1 MIQRPRKPQAIPLL
15 VLVLFLASLACNLNL
30 SKSQPEGGKP
40 LVVDESY
47 TNKPF
52 GGQSA
57 DEPTPQS
64 LLPFPS
70 EDITGEASSPGALQE
85 VPVDEALLKEL
96 SRYEPSSDELPADY
110 GKSREKPYPTYTRI
124 STPYW
129 DLQVRD
135 VLRGADA
142 WQIIQ
147 KQWDKTPPPPDGLE
161 YLLVKVQVHAKIQTS
176 ISINELYVTG
186 DRNLVVTDSLVDYP
200 VPELYYTDIYTAEVA
215 EGWTDALVGVD
226 EHNLELVFD
235 KTNERNW
242 QDKQRFTFFIAL
254 EDGASLTVPPDLAG
268 IQPNDL
274 GKDLQNSAPIGSK
287 VISEDWEITVLET
300 ERGTRALEIAQEAN
314 QYVPEPD
321 SGMEYIVFKARL
333 RYIGNS
339 ATARTIYGDNF
350 QSIGSNGEFY
360 KAMGYGSTNLKWPW
374 LRGGFYPGG
383 EVVGWLAVLAKIGET
398 SMKVVFKPDIHQ
410 SGSPEV
416 NVRYLA
422 LEP

>member
-1 MIQRPRKPQAIPLL
+1 MDGRP
-15 VLVLFLASLACNLNL
+15 
-30 SKSQPEGGKP
+30 
-40 LVVDESY
+40 
-47 TNKPF
+47 
-52 GGQSA
+52 
-57 DEPTPQS
+57 
-64 LLPFPS
+64 
-70 EDITGEASSPGALQE
+70 
-85 VPVDEALLKEL
+85 
-96 SRYEPSSDELPADY
+96 
-110 GKSREKPYPTYTRI
+110 
-124 STPYW
+124 
-129 DLQVRD
+129 
-135 VLRGADA
+135 
-142 WQIIQ
+142 
-147 KQWDKTPPPPDGLE
+147 
-161 YLLVKVQVHAKIQTS
+161 
-176 ISINELYVTG
+176 
-186 DRNLVVTDSLVDYP
+186 
-200 VPELYYTDIYTAEVA
+200 
-215 EGWTDALVGVD
+215 LVGVD

-398 SMKVVFKPDIHQ
+398 SMKVVLSRIYTNQ
-410 SGSPEV
+410 AVQRCTSGIWRWNHNSPEIFIKAH
-416 NVRYLA
+416 NWGRA
-422 LEP
+422 PGFFRP